1 MLSIDHGSENKL
13 HLPEGKSTA
22 VFRYSVKVHAKYIQ
36 ISWIYL
42 SIDLS
47 IYLSNIQPKYGVSM
61 HVWFFHSPECRVIG
75 VCCIRQAHL
84 NITCRLISW
93 SRDDSH
99 GRLAFWV
106 SVLLCTPFSIN
117 ITIHLPKLFRS
128 ISTCCTWYMPS
139 RLSCKNMHISS
150 HLRNIAGSATR
161 FVAHSLLCSLAL
173 SLSPS
178 LHRQTR
184 SASVSPFCWYTTFF
198 HPFSL
203 HMEP

>member
-1 MLSIDHGSENKL
+1 MAVRINCTCQRENRR
-13 HLPEGKSTA
+13 P
-22 VFRYSVKVHAKYIQ
+22 FSVTVSKYMPN
-36 ISWIYL
+36 ISKYHESIYL

-128 ISTCCTWYMPS
+128 ISTCCT
-139 RLSCKNMHISS
+139 
-150 HLRNIAGSATR
+150 
-161 FVAHSLLCSLAL
+161 
-173 SLSPS
+173 
-178 LHRQTR
+178 
-184 SASVSPFCWYTTFF
+184 
-198 HPFSL
+198 
-203 HMEP
+203 